1 MESKEDVFA
10 PSSRS
15 GEGSQPVAIIAQF
28 MQSVSSMKH
37 VDELFLWIA
46 ETIVRKMGV
55 GVVQIWANQAYVAG
69 GEHAELRATASQ
81 HSSVPPYVYVNSSV
95 VGVIGHILHEK
106 RNVKPLSV
114 ANFLPAP
121 LANAMVQYQMQYW
134 TSIFLGKNELLLPP
148 MRDERSSEKKATPFE
163 VVVVLFTQQPPQE
176 NILRPIN
183 FILQQVLRIA
193 ATRNFFAAEPQNG
206 TVPVAGSAQFT
217 KYSHLVPRRTQDAT
231 LQQEMNPF
239 ANAVIITEKKS
250 RRFYSLVDGKKSIAD
265 LSLLARLEM
274 QETVDAVNYL
284 LQQQYILLYTADG
297 KPIEDVQ
304 SL

>member
-163 VVVVLFTQQPPQE
+163 VV
-176 NILRPIN
+176 
-183 FILQQVLRIA
+183 RIA